1 MIRSENFRPSPGTI
15 TDVYFP
21 GGNGVRIDSAV
32 YQRLYGSALVRFHAG
47 KADRMGKGSR
57 RSDSTDA
64 AVHLAKIIIEGIE
77 TNVDYQYGILQDP
90 DYCSGKFD
98 VEFLNESGKSPASI
112 A

>member
-1 MIRSENFRPSPGTI
+1 MPRTESEAIRKMR
-15 TDVYFP
+15 
-21 GGNGVRIDSAV
+21 
-32 YQRLYGSALVRFHAG
+32 SALGEV
-47 KADRMGKGSR
+47 
-57 RSDSTDA
+57 
-64 AVHLAKIIIEGIE
+64 IIEGIE

>member
-1 MIRSENFRPSPGTI
+1 MSEAELPPVAGDNHGRLFSGRKRCA
-15 TDVYFP
+15 DRF
-21 GGNGVRIDSAV
+21 GGLS
-32 YQRLYGSALVRFHAG
+32 RLYGSALVRFHAG
-47 KADRMGKGSR
+47 KADREEAIQRM
-57 RSDSTDA
+57 RSA
-64 AVHLAKIIIEGIE
+64 LGEIIIEGIE